1 MTRGFFQEKIENGQ
15 NEIPDPSLEQQ
26 NESIDWCQM
35 TETNDWN
42 QSDQQ
47 QQSVQ
52 DCQQASQQASQGW
65 VSDRGGY
72 RGRGG
77 RRGTSNSYNSRGRGN
92 YQQNGRGG
100 QGKKITILIRRQIKL
115 PFTTTFHKTFSFSIL
130 NKSFLIP
137 KTRYMALVF
146 FSRHVLS

>member
-1 MTRGFFQEKIENGQ
+1 MIHELFQEKIENGQ
-15 NEIPDPSLEQQ
+15 NEISDSLEQQ

-52 DCQQASQQASQGW
+52 DCQQTSQQTSQPW
-65 VSDRGGY
+65 VPDQRGGY

-77 RRGTSNSYNSRGRGN
+77 RRGTANSYNSRGRGN
-92 YQQNGRGG
+92 YQQNGRGN
-100 QGKKITILIRRQIKL
+100 QGKELLLIQRD
-115 PFTTTFHKTFSFSIL
+115 
-130 NKSFLIP
+130 
-137 KTRYMALVF
+137 
-146 FSRHVLS
+146 

>member
-1 MTRGFFQEKIENGQ
+1 MLLIFIVTRGFFQEKIENGQ

-52 DCQQASQQASQGW
+52 DCQQASQQTSQQTW
-65 VSDRGGY
+65 VPDQRGGY

-77 RRGTSNSYNSRGRGN
+77 RRGTANSYNSRGRGN
-92 YQQNGRGG
+92 YQQNGRTG
-100 QGKKITILIRRQIKL
+100 QGKRIL
-115 PFTTTFHKTFSFSIL
+115 F
-130 NKSFLIP
+130 
-137 KTRYMALVF
+137 
-146 FSRHVLS
+146 

>member
-1 MTRGFFQEKIENGQ
+1 
-15 NEIPDPSLEQQ
+15 LEQQ

-52 DCQQASQQASQGW
+52 DCQQTSQQTSQQTW
-65 VSDRGGY
+65 VSDQSRGGY

-100 QGKKITILIRRQIKL
+100 QGKKLI
-115 PFTTTFHKTFSFSIL
+115 
-130 NKSFLIP
+130 FLI
-137 KTRYMALVF
+137 
-146 FSRHVLS
+146 